1 MNADLATTTSQRAR
15 RVLAFVLPL
24 GVMTLVALSSATGV
38 WHHSG
43 SGTGAATTGTSVA
56 VTLSPGSATAGLY
69 PGGSANVV
77 LTVTNPNLFA
87 VPISSLASDT
97 GQGTAGLAVDAGHS
111 GCAVGVLT
119 FTTQTNGGAGW
130 TVPAKVAGVN
140 GTLPITLT
148 NALAM
153 GAGAANACQGAS
165 LTVYLAAT

>member
-1 MNADLATTTSQRAR
+1 MHADLATTTSQRAR

-43 SGTGAATTGTSVA
+43 SGTGAATGTSVA

-77 LTVTNPNLFA
+77 LTVTNPNMFA
-87 VPISSLASDT
+87 VPIGSLASDT

-153 GAGAANACQGAS
+153 GSGAANACQGAS